1 MTDMYSLFCWIED
14 QDRLF
19 AIKRLVLTTGTLY
32 IIIMATLFKT
42 CVKWKA
48 IFIAMVSILWK
59 DHFYSFL
66 GF

>member
-1 MTDMYSLFCWIED
+1 MTDMYSLFYWIEV

-42 CVKWKA
+42 CVK
-48 IFIAMVSILWK
+48 
-59 DHFYSFL
+59 
-66 GF
+66 